1 MRVVEEL
8 ADNLAKDAIEL
19 ANKLG
24 NDDIIYETAKVL
36 VATSSTME
44 EAYMTSIRV
53 RLAERRARRFLEEK
67 AQGSLTRITLPPA
80 PIMCRKTSPLQMR
93 LRGFRF
99 VLLSQC

>member
-8 ADNLAKDAIEL
+8 ADNLAKDEIEL

-44 EAYMTSIRV
+44 EAYMTSIHV
-53 RLAERRARRFLEEK
+53 RLTEQRARRFLEEK
-67 AQGSLTRITLPPA
+67 AQGS
-80 PIMCRKTSPLQMR
+80 
-93 LRGFRF
+93 
-99 VLLSQC
+99 

>member
-8 ADNLAKDAIEL
+8 ADNLAKDAIEF

-36 VATSSTME
+36 VPTSSTME
-44 EAYMTSIRV
+44 EAYMTSIRA

-67 AQGSLTRITLPPA
+67 AQGS
-80 PIMCRKTSPLQMR
+80 
-93 LRGFRF
+93 
-99 VLLSQC
+99 

>member
-19 ANKLG
+19 ANKLD

-44 EAYMTSIRV
+44 EAYMTTIRV

-67 AQGSLTRITLPPA
+67 AQGS
-80 PIMCRKTSPLQMR
+80 
-93 LRGFRF
+93 
-99 VLLSQC
+99 

>member
-19 ANKLG
+19 ANELG

-44 EAYMTSIRV
+44 EAYMTFIRV
-53 RLAERRARRFLEEK
+53 RLAERRARRFLEKK
-67 AQGSLTRITLPPA
+67 AQGS
-80 PIMCRKTSPLQMR
+80 
-93 LRGFRF
+93 
-99 VLLSQC
+99 

>member
-24 NDDIIYETAKVL
+24 NDDVIYDTAKVL

-44 EAYMTSIRV
+44 EASMTSIRV
-53 RLAERRARRFLEEK
+53 RMAERRARRFLKEK
-67 AQGSLTRITLPPA
+67 AQGT
-80 PIMCRKTSPLQMR
+80 
-93 LRGFRF
+93 
-99 VLLSQC
+99 

>member
-24 NDDIIYETAKVL
+24 NDDITLETAKVL

-44 EAYMTSIRV
+44 EVYMTSIRV
-53 RLAERRARRFLEEK
+53 RLAKRRARRFLEEK
-67 AQGSLTRITLPPA
+67 AQGS
-80 PIMCRKTSPLQMR
+80 
-93 LRGFRF
+93 
-99 VLLSQC
+99 

>member
-19 ANKLG
+19 ANELG
-24 NDDIIYETAKVL
+24 NDDIICETAKVL

-67 AQGSLTRITLPPA
+67 TQA
-80 PIMCRKTSPLQMR
+80 
-93 LRGFRF
+93 
-99 VLLSQC
+99 V

>member
-19 ANKLG
+19 ANKRG
-24 NDDIIYETAKVL
+24 NDDIIYEKAKVL

-44 EAYMTSIRV
+44 ESYMTSILV

-67 AQGSLTRITLPPA
+67 SQGS
-80 PIMCRKTSPLQMR
+80 
-93 LRGFRF
+93 
-99 VLLSQC
+99 

>member
-24 NDDIIYETAKVL
+24 KYDVIYETAKVL

-67 AQGSLTRITLPPA
+67 AQGS
-80 PIMCRKTSPLQMR
+80 
-93 LRGFRF
+93 
-99 VLLSQC
+99 

>member
-8 ADNLAKDAIEL
+8 ADNLAQDAIEL

-24 NDDIIYETAKVL
+24 NDDVIYETAKVL

-44 EAYMTSIRV
+44 EAYMTSMRV

-67 AQGSLTRITLPPA
+67 AQGS
-80 PIMCRKTSPLQMR
+80 
-93 LRGFRF
+93 
-99 VLLSQC
+99 

>member
-8 ADNLAKDAIEL
+8 ADNLANDAIEL
-19 ANKLG
+19 ANELG

-44 EAYMTSIRV
+44 EVYMTSIRV

-67 AQGSLTRITLPPA
+67 AKDS
-80 PIMCRKTSPLQMR
+80 
-93 LRGFRF
+93 
-99 VLLSQC
+99 

>member
-24 NDDIIYETAKVL
+24 NDDIIYETAKVS

-44 EAYMTSIRV
+44 EAYMTSIRG

-67 AQGSLTRITLPPA
+67 AQGT
-80 PIMCRKTSPLQMR
+80 
-93 LRGFRF
+93 
-99 VLLSQC
+99 

>member
-8 ADNLAKDAIEL
+8 ADNLAKDEIEL

-44 EAYMTSIRV
+44 EAYMAYIRV
-53 RLAERRARRFLEEK
+53 RLAEQRARRFLEEK
-67 AQGSLTRITLPPA
+67 AQGS
-80 PIMCRKTSPLQMR
+80 
-93 LRGFRF
+93 
-99 VLLSQC
+99 

>member
-8 ADNLAKDAIEL
+8 ADNLAKDAIKL

-24 NDDIIYETAKVL
+24 NDIVIYETAKVL

-53 RLAERRARRFLEEK
+53 RLAERRARRFLEEQ
-67 AQGSLTRITLPPA
+67 AQGS
-80 PIMCRKTSPLQMR
+80 
-93 LRGFRF
+93 
-99 VLLSQC
+99 

>member
-24 NDDIIYETAKVL
+24 NDDIIYEMAKVL

-67 AQGSLTRITLPPA
+67 AQGS
-80 PIMCRKTSPLQMR
+80 
-93 LRGFRF
+93 
-99 VLLSQC
+99 

>member
-8 ADNLAKDAIEL
+8 ADNLANE
-19 ANKLG
+19 LG

-44 EAYMTSIRV
+44 EAYMTFIRV

-67 AQGSLTRITLPPA
+67 AKGS
-80 PIMCRKTSPLQMR
+80 
-93 LRGFRF
+93 
-99 VLLSQC
+99 

>member
-1 MRVVEEL
+1 MRVVEGL
-8 ADNLAKDAIEL
+8 ADNLANDAIEL
-19 ANKLG
+19 ANELG

-67 AQGSLTRITLPPA
+67 AQGS
-80 PIMCRKTSPLQMR
+80 
-93 LRGFRF
+93 
-99 VLLSQC
+99 

>member
-19 ANKLG
+19 AN
-24 NDDIIYETAKVL
+24 NDIIYETAKVL

-67 AQGSLTRITLPPA
+67 AQA
-80 PIMCRKTSPLQMR
+80 
-93 LRGFRF
+93 
-99 VLLSQC
+99 V

>member
-8 ADNLAKDAIEL
+8 ADNLAKDEIEL

-44 EAYMTSIRV
+44 EADMTSIRV
-53 RLAERRARRFLEEK
+53 RLAEQRARRFLEEK
-67 AQGSLTRITLPPA
+67 AQGS
-80 PIMCRKTSPLQMR
+80 
-93 LRGFRF
+93 
-99 VLLSQC
+99 

>member
-8 ADNLAKDAIEL
+8 ANNLVKDAIEL
-19 ANKLG
+19 SNKLG

-44 EAYMTSIRV
+44 EAYMTSMRV

-67 AQGSLTRITLPPA
+67 AQES
-80 PIMCRKTSPLQMR
+80 
-93 LRGFRF
+93 
-99 VLLSQC
+99 

>member
-8 ADNLAKDAIEL
+8 ADNLAKDEIEL

-53 RLAERRARRFLEEK
+53 RLAEQRARRFLDEK
-67 AQGSLTRITLPPA
+67 AQGS
-80 PIMCRKTSPLQMR
+80 
-93 LRGFRF
+93 
-99 VLLSQC
+99 

>member
-19 ANKLG
+19 ANELG

-44 EAYMTSIRV
+44 EAYSTSIRV
-53 RLAERRARRFLEEK
+53 RLAERHARRFLEEK
-67 AQGSLTRITLPPA
+67 AQGS
-80 PIMCRKTSPLQMR
+80 
-93 LRGFRF
+93 
-99 VLLSQC
+99 

>member
-1 MRVVEEL
+1 MFEEL
-8 ADNLAKDAIEL
+8 ADNLAQDAIEL

-24 NDDIIYETAKVL
+24 SDDVIYETAKVL

-67 AQGSLTRITLPPA
+67 AQGT
-80 PIMCRKTSPLQMR
+80 
-93 LRGFRF
+93 
-99 VLLSQC
+99 